1 MLAALAVQL
10 GTTPALAAATEAP
23 GTELDHC
30 VAIASSEARLAC
42 YDKLAGRSADGTGTR
57 AMPAPTP
64 AASSAPAREIPPA
77 VGPSAVAATATTAPA
92 PSIAAA
98 AEPDP
103 AVAAQNFG
111 LSSAQLRSAPHGPQ
125 SIEARITQVGVDRG
139 LRSYAVLDNGQTWL
153 STDGSMELDSGENV
167 TIKRAAL
174 GSFMLVSTT
183 SKHSYHV
190 RRIR

>member
-64 AASSAPAREIPPA
+64 AASRAPAREIPPA
-77 VGPSAVAATATTAPA
+77 AGPSAVATTAPA
-92 PSIAAA
+92 PSIAAT

-167 TIKRAAL
+167 IIKRAAL